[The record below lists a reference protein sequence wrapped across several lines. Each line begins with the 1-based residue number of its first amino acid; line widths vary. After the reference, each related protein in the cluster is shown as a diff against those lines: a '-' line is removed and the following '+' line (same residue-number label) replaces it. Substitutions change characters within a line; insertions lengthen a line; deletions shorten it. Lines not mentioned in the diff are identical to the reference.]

1 MPIEDDIDALASS
14 LAEKAKN
21 SQKINDKIDALDV
34 LSKWY
39 VAKGKATPKKA
50 EPDKPTGA
58 FGTFAEEMHDLNE
71 RDKRQM

>member
-14 LAEKAKN
+14 LAKDAATSK
-21 SQKINDKIDALDV
+21 KMNDKIDALDV

-39 VAKGKATPKKA
+39 VAKGKTAPKKA
-50 EPDKPTGA
+50 EPDKPAGA
-58 FGTFAEEMHDLNE
+58 FGAFAQEMHDLNE